1 MAKRTLI
8 AAALAL
14 TLVGTAVGTAYALQ
28 IRAGDILITAD
39 GGFSRNGLPRTHNA
53 PITLHGG
60 GSISTVSGDLP
71 PILRTLTLEFD
82 RHGSVQTTG
91 LPICTEGKLENTTV
105 AEARQTCP
113 GAIVGEGEGKAIID
127 FPEQAPFPVSS
138 PITLFN
144 GPPERGDPTVFAH
157 AYTTVPV
164 PTTFVVPIVI
174 ETIHDGEYGYR
185 VKATIP
191 TIAGGSGIPVSG
203 SLKVGRNGAIGES
216 ATATSTRAVKP
227 GGCRHAGNFL
237 SLMGPSSAGLSFGP
251 ARFGARAAPCVGGLW
266 RQFGRGEF
274 SRYEHQAEVLLAP
287 IATT

>member
-39 GGFSRNGLPRTHNA
+39 GGFSPTALPRTHNA

-203 SLKVGRNGAIGES
+203 SLKVGRKWSYRGKRYSYVN
-216 ATATSTRAVKP
+216 
-227 GGCRHAGNFL
+227 
-237 SLMGPSSAGLSFGP
+237 
-251 ARFGARAAPCVGGLW
+251 ARCETGRLQA
-266 RQFGRGEF
+266 RGEF
-274 SRYEHQAEVLLAP
+274 SFSNGTFLSGTFFRPCTVRG
-287 IATT
+287 